1 MAQDRDRQ
9 DKKSTTQGRPPLDAH
24 ERGTDNP
31 ENPRSISPAHWQG
44 QPVPTSSDTQT
55 SQPGFDRRGAGTA
68 RQFGRAGDYGQ
79 QKNQDEQ
86 RPQRGAIMP
95 DSRVLDA
102 ARDVLE
108 HSGINVINVEL
119 SVHAGEVTV
128 QGTVDN
134 RDDKLAV
141 ERLLANAPGV
151 VSVRNQLDTAST

>member
-44 QPVPTSSDTQT
+44 QPVPTSSNTQT

-86 RPQRGAIMP
+86 RPQRGRIGGQRSEEHTSELQ
-95 DSRVLDA
+95 SRGHLVC
-102 ARDVLE
+102 
-108 HSGINVINVEL
+108 
-119 SVHAGEVTV
+119 
-128 QGTVDN
+128 
-134 RDDKLAV
+134 
-141 ERLLANAPGV
+141 RLL
-151 VSVRNQLDTAST
+151 LEKKK